1 MDKFRYIETYL
12 KETSQITDR
21 IDVNIIMKMIDI
33 LLEIKKNGGR
43 LFFLG
48 VGGGAGNASHATND
62 FNKIAKILTICLS
75 DNVSL
80 VTALTNDE
88 GWESVFL
95 RQLEMH
101 KLNSKDCLFIYS
113 VGGGTETTSKNLVLA
128 IDFAKKVG
136 AKILGVVGKET
147 GATAKMADA
156 CLIIPKIEESRIT
169 PHTEDFQIVINHLLV
184 NLIYE
189 IEKHEEQK

>member
-1 MDKFRYIETYL
+1 M
-12 KETSQITDR
+12 
-21 IDVNIIMKMIDI
+21 
-33 LLEIKKNGGR
+33 LLMQ
-43 LFFLG
+43 
-48 VGGGAGNASHATND
+48 TND

-113 VGGGTETTSKNLVLA
+113 VGGGTETTSKKLWFWPLILLKKLA
-128 IDFAKKVG
+128 P
-136 AKILGVVGKET
+136 KILGVVGKET

>member
-1 MDKFRYIETYL
+1 MDKIKYIKNYL
-12 KETSQITDR
+12 KETAQIAEK
-21 IDVNIIMKMIDI
+21 IDPKIIEKMIDI
-33 LLEIKKNGGR
+33 LLEIKNNGGR
-43 LFFLG
+43 VFFLG
-48 VGGGAGNASHATND
+48 VGGGAGNGSHAAND
-62 FNKIAKILTICLS
+62 FNKIAKIPAICLS

-80 VTALTNDE
+80 LTSLTNDE
-88 GWESVFL
+88 GWESVFQ

-128 IDFAKKVG
+128 IDYAKKVG

-156 CLIIPKIEESRIT
+156 CLIVPKIDDSRIT
-169 PHTEDFQIVINHLLV
+169 PHTEDFQIVIDHLIT
-184 NLIYE
+184 NLICE
-189 IEKHEEQK
+189 IEKHEKN